1 MARAGSMKRLAVA
14 GATGLIGSQVVQI
27 ASAAGYEVVALSR
40 STGVDLTDPD
50 AIGDRLHGV
59 DAVIDV
65 TRSPSTVEQEAV
77 DFFTTVASDL
87 AAAARSVGVR
97 RTVLLSIVGVEE
109 SQDFGWYVATLAHE
123 RATREHAPG
132 PRVLRAT
139 QFHEFPGQVLERA
152 RHGSRAQIMAMP
164 TQPVASA
171 EVAQLLFELATGPD
185 QGDVELA
192 GPRQENL
199 VDLVR
204 RLVALRGDDVEVE
217 PVPAPASVAGGSVLP
232 GPDALVRGV
241 DWETWARAAV
251 ASGPSGGPP
260 HTP

>member
-1 MARAGSMKRLAVA
+1 MKRLAVA

-27 ASAAGYEVVALSR
+27 ALAAGYEVVPLSR

-50 AIGDRLHGV
+50 AIGDRLDGV

-65 TRSPSTVEQEAV
+65 TRFPSMVEQEAV
-77 DFFTTVASDL
+77 DFFTTVASNL

-171 EVAQLLFELATGPD
+171 EVAQLLFELATGPE

-204 RLVALRGDDVEVE
+204 RLVALRGDEIEGE
-217 PVPAPASVAGGSVLP
+217 PVPAPASVAGWVGAARSRRTGQRGGL
-232 GPDALVRGV
+232 GDLGLGGGGVRA
-241 DWETWARAAV
+241 ERRTAA
-251 ASGPSGGPP
+251 
-260 HTP
+260 HTMRHPA